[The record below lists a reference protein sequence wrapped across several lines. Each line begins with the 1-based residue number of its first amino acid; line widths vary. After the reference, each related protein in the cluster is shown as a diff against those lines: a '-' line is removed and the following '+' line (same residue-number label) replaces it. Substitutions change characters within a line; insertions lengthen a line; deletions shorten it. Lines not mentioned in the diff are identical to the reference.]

1 VLHLDGRLLIY
12 FSVII
17 LNKVNLSFFLKEDDY
32 IRNIVVRICTCIVLL
47 CNVVSH
53 FDGKGKLRVLESE
66 VLVTF
71 LGRGY

>member
-1 VLHLDGRLLIY
+1 MLHLVGRLLIY
-12 FSVII
+12 FSVIK
-17 LNKVNLSFFLKEDDY
+17 LNKVNLSLFLKGDNY
-32 IRNIVVRICTCIVLL
+32 IRSLVVCICTCIVLL

-53 FDGKGKLRVLESE
+53 FEGKCKLHVFESE